1 MNYSSHQ
8 EIEPSLQN
16 HPTYTIQWLDFV
28 GGSDGVHELKRS
40 EQLSPDPSILV
51 KGLNRLTR
59 KTSEGNESLRFRAS
73 LARNALQVD
82 TKVKKVRREV
92 EDRRMKKLMNSWLRP
107 TECSRS

>member
-92 EDRRMKKLMNSWLRP
+92 EDRRMKN
-107 TECSRS
+107 